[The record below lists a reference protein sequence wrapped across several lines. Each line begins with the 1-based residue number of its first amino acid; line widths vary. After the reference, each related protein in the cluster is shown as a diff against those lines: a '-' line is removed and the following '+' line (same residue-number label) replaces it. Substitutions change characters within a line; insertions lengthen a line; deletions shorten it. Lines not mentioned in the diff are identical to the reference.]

1 MLPCQNQCPYFHPD
15 CHKTCDR
22 WAERQNRQR
31 EEKPQTEKT
40 FFGYI
45 ISSVPNS
52 FASYRDLCRFAV
64 ITVDLL

>member
-31 EEKPQTEKT
+31 EENRKRKDYLRIHNQL
-40 FFGYI
+40 
-45 ISSVPNS
+45 
-52 FASYRDLCRFAV
+52 ASEQLRQLQGLMPARCRYR
-64 ITVDLL
+64 